1 MRAYLATKREL
12 FDAWRR
18 GVLIAPAHR
27 RDFFDQLAHEAKLRE
42 RRGDSTAHIWGP
54 SDRPYSLWSAM
65 SSWPVLAAEPTA
77 GLSPSSAERRIRGPV
92 PRP

>member
-27 RDFFDQLAHEAKLRE
+27 RDFL
-42 RRGDSTAHIWGP
+42 
-54 SDRPYSLWSAM
+54 
-65 SSWPVLAAEPTA
+65 
-77 GLSPSSAERRIRGPV
+77 
-92 PRP
+92 